1 MVFPE
6 PSMACRVQC
15 ITLGAQSMQLRRAA
29 GALRRY
35 YIVEDVP
42 GVGRFPVW
50 KQDFS

>member
-1 MVFPE
+1 MVCAE

-15 ITLGAQSMQLRRAA
+15 ITLGAQSMQLPEPA

-35 YIVEDVP
+35 YNVEDVP
-42 GVGRFPVW
+42 GAGRFPEW

>member
-1 MVFPE
+1 MVFAE

-15 ITLGAQSMQLRRAA
+15 ITPGAQSMQLRRPP

-35 YIVEDVP
+35 YGVEDVP
-42 GVGRFPVW
+42 GAGRFPVW